1 MKYWWV
7 NQNQT
12 SEHEIEGSYLWSPKL
27 AQGGR
32 MTPAYENMKNIE
44 PGDVIFSYHDMS
56 IAHYGIATNRAMSS
70 PKPQEFGRIGSYWSD
85 DGWYVSVK
93 WIPIGPVA
101 RDVIGRSADRIF
113 DAFESPFTV
122 KSTVKQAYLFQI
134 SKTAADFIM
143 TRGSV
148 TPYQYAQQVAVLEPD
163 FFVAETRFDDEI
175 EKAYIQR
182 TDLANTEKETIILA
196 RRGQGRFR
204 ENLSHIEKA
213 CRITKVDDPKILVAS
228 HIKPWRACDSI
239 HEKLDGNNGLLL
251 TPTMDRLFD
260 HRYMTFKN
268 DGTAVLSKKIA
279 PETYVRIGL
288 DPEKPLN
295 VGTFNKEQC
304 HYLEYHQNI
313 FLG

>member
-1 MKYWWV
+1 
-7 NQNQT
+7 
-12 SEHEIEGSYLWSPKL
+12 
-27 AQGGR
+27 
-32 MTPAYENMKNIE
+32 
-44 PGDVIFSYHDMS
+44 
-56 IAHYGIATNRAMSS
+56 
-70 PKPQEFGRIGSYWSD
+70 
-85 DGWYVSVK
+85 
-93 WIPIGPVA
+93 
-101 RDVIGRSADRIF
+101 VIGRSADRIF